1 MLLLRFMKAI
11 PVAARY
17 IISVYLAGILFF
29 TLFRC
34 ILICANLHEVH
45 SLTHPWSEIS
55 YAMFMGLRFDT
66 VICGYILALP
76 AVLLFFT
83 EVISGRVRKGLLLFC
98 NLFLCILFILS
109 FFICAAD
116 IPFFHN
122 YNNRLNSSILNWTN
136 SPLFMVKMVWQD
148 NEFLGYFILFVVVS
162 IAFVLLM
169 SRIYRTYKAIAAP
182 VVEKRPIRII
192 FTSLVFSLVF
202 LGLMFLGIRGR
213 TDEKSPIVPG
223 TAFFCNDNLP
233 NQTGLNPVFTLMVSW
248 GDEYKEE
255 NKKLNFVSTAAAA
268 QYVQSYFHLPSTIA
282 DPEHPILR
290 AVKGK
295 QANQQYNVVVVLME
309 SMSAYYLQ
317 RFGNTMNLTPNL
329 DSLAR
334 NGYSF
339 DNFYSA
345 GIHTFNGIFSTLYS
359 YPALMARHTMEGA
372 IIPHY
377 TGLPYFFDHRG
388 YETIYFTTHD
398 DQFDNVGGF
407 LSANY
412 VHTIISKKDY
422 PAEEIKSTLGVPD
435 HFLFD
440 FSIPKLNDISKS
452 GRPFFAMY
460 MTGSNHNP
468 YIMPASIPFTPKH
481 TEVRGGE
488 VEYADW
494 AIGHFLS
501 EAAKTTWF
509 QNTVFVFVADHG
521 SGDGAR
527 YGSLPLFYSHIPCI
541 IYSPMYRNAPRV
553 IKSPGGQIDV
563 FPTIAGLAGGDYK
576 NNTMGIDLL
585 NDSRHWMYFSQD
597 DKIGVA
603 DTNMLYVWQKG
614 RDENMYHLPD
624 GTDILAAHRSVADS
638 MRTYAFSMIQ
648 YAERLRTNNNT
659 GLK

>member
-1 MLLLRFMKAI
+1 MLLLRYMRAV

-17 IISVYLAGILFF
+17 IFSVYLAGILFF
-29 TLFRC
+29 TFFRC
-34 ILICANLHEVH
+34 VLVGTDVPELHT
-45 SLTHPWSEIS
+45 LTHPWSEMG

-66 VICGYILALP
+66 VICGYILLLP
-76 AVLLFFT
+76 AALLFVT
-83 EVISGRVRKGLLLFC
+83 EVISGRVRKGILLFC
-98 NLFLCILFILS
+98 HLFLSVLFILS

-122 YNNRLNSSILNWTN
+122 YSNRLNSSILNWSS

-148 NEFLGYFILFVVVS
+148 NVFLGYFFMFIVLSIVFV
-162 IAFVLLM
+162 FLM
-169 SRIYRTYKAIAAP
+169 RGIYRKYRAYTAP
-182 VVEKRPIRII
+182 PTEKRQAIRI
-192 FTSLVFSLVF
+192 FAHTGFYLVF

-255 NKKLNFVSTAAAA
+255 NKKLAFVSDSAAA
-268 QYVQSYFHLPSTIA
+268 QYVQSYFHLPTTIA

-290 AVKGK
+290 TVKGRP
-295 QANQQYNVVVVLME
+295 ADRQYNVVVVLME
-309 SMSAYYLQ
+309 SMSAFYLQ
-317 RFGNTMNLTPNL
+317 RFGNTLDLTPNL

-440 FSIPKLNDISKS
+440 FSIPKLNEINKK
-452 GRPFFAMY
+452 GKPFFAMY

-468 YIMPASIPFTPKH
+468 YIMPGNIPFAPKH
-481 TEVRGGE
+481 TDVRGGE

-501 EAAKTTWF
+501 EASKTRWY

-521 SGDGAR
+521 SGDGSQ
-527 YGSLPLFYSHIPCI
+527 YGGVPLFYNHIPCI
-541 IYSPMYRNAPRV
+541 IYSPMYSSVPRV
-553 IKSPGGQIDV
+553 IKNPGGQIDI
-563 FPTIAGLAGGDYK
+563 FPTIAGLMGGGYT

-585 NDSRHWMYFSQD
+585 NDSRQWMYFSQD

-603 DTNMLYVWQKG
+603 DSSTLYIWQKN
-614 RDENMYHLPD
+614 RADNMYHLPD
-624 GTDILAAHRSVADS
+624 GKDILPGHRNEADS
-638 MRTYAFSMIQ
+638 MRTYAFAMIQ
-648 YAERLRTNNNT
+648 YAEYLRTHGNT
-659 GLK
+659 GAK